1 MPQRVSVLI
10 PNFDNGRMSALDG
23 RRDFLGEL
31 LRSLEAT
38 LADDPEL
45 LEILV
50 ADDGSTDD
58 SLETARRWAERR
70 RPDGRPFLRLIE
82 LPHSGVLSRVLNRL
96 HAEARGAILA
106 RLDGDLVLRTR
117 RWASELAALFDR
129 DASIGVVTG
138 VQLLSDGSVHAF
150 GDDLWG
156 PRGYRH
162 VATGARIDD
171 LPDLREVDHAMG
183 CFHAMRRETQRS
195 AGDYDESIL
204 RGQTEEY
211 GVRIRA
217 AGWRV
222 VATRRILFEHWHRER
237 RSRSNRADRAE
248 RLDDALAAFTAKTG
262 FDRLAPDLAEV
273 RRLHGGTPLWWRDHA
288 SRGVAAAGDEWAAL
302 GRDPALARRVAA
314 EVALVRGALDG
325 ASGASP
331 VVAIGCGCACFCL
344 ALARQGSV
352 VEGFE
357 QPGAALDAARRV
369 VDACD
374 PATRDRLRLAAA
386 PDLEHL
392 PLADGSRSII
402 ALVGVME
409 RWWNPVG
416 LLRECRRVIA
426 PDGALLIR
434 SRLRPTALDDPDA
447 PGHPFT
453 AEELRTLL
461 RHVGGWREA
470 GFAPR
475 VVEERGGDAWL
486 EIRLAPEVA
495 TAGRGYFRPVAAG
508 TVPA

>member
-1 MPQRVSVLI
+1 MTPRVSVLI
-10 PNFDNGRMSALDG
+10 PNFNNGRSSALDG

-31 LRSLEAT
+31 SRSLETT

-50 ADDGSTDD
+50 ADDGSSDD
-58 SLETARRWAERR
+58 SLETARRWADGIW
-70 RPDGRPFLRLIE
+70 PDGRRVVRLIE

-96 HAEARGAILA
+96 HAEARGTILA
-106 RLDGDLVLRTR
+106 RLDGDVVLLTR
-117 RWASELAALFDR
+117 RWASELAAIFDR
-129 DASIGVVTG
+129 DPTIGVVTG
-138 VQLLSDGSVHAF
+138 VQLLSDGTVHAF

-162 VATGARIDD
+162 VGAGARMDD
-171 LPDLREVDHAMG
+171 LPEEREVDHAMG

-195 AGDYDESIL
+195 VGDYDESIL

-222 VATRRILFEHWHRER
+222 IATRRILFEHWHRER
-237 RSRSNRADRAE
+237 KSRANRADCAD
-248 RLDDALAAFTAKTG
+248 RLDDALAYFAAKTG
-262 FDRLAPDLAEV
+262 FDRLAPDLAAV
-273 RRLHGGTPLWWRDHA
+273 RRRYGRTPLWWRDHA
-288 SRGVAAAGDEWAAL
+288 ARGVAAASDEWTAL
-302 GRDPALARRVAA
+302 GRDASLARRVAA
-314 EVALVRGALDG
+314 EVALARGKR
-325 ASGASP
+325 S
-331 VVAIGCGCACFCL
+331 VVAVGCGCACFCV

-369 VDACD
+369 ANACD
-374 PATRDRLRLAAA
+374 PATRGRLRLVET
-386 PDLEHL
+386 PDLERL
-392 PLADGSRSII
+392 PLADASRSAI
-402 ALVGVME
+402 ALFGVLE

-416 LLRECRRVIA
+416 LLRECRRIIA
-426 PDGALLIR
+426 PCGELLVR
-434 SRLRPTALDDPDA
+434 SRLRPTALDDPNA
-447 PGHPFT
+447 PGHLFT

-475 VVEERGGDAWL
+475 VLAERGGDAWL
-486 EIRLAPEVA
+486 ELSLAPA
-495 TAGRGYFRPVAAG
+495 ASAAGRGYFRPVAAD

>member
-1 MPQRVSVLI
+1 MPRRVSVLI
-10 PNFDNGRMSALDG
+10 PNFDNGRRSALDG

-31 LRSLEAT
+31 LRSLETT

-58 SLETARRWAERR
+58 SLETARSWAERR
-70 RPDGRPFLRLIE
+70 WPDGRPVLSLIE

-96 HAEARGAILA
+96 HAEARGTILA
-106 RLDGDLVLRTR
+106 RLDGDVVLRTR
-117 RWASELAALFDR
+117 RWASALAAIFDR
-129 DASIGVVTG
+129 DPSIGVVTG

-162 VATGARIDD
+162 VAAGASIDD
-171 LPDLREVDHAMG
+171 LPAEREVDHAMG

-195 AGDYDESIL
+195 AGDYDEAIL

-222 VATRRILFEHWHRER
+222 VATRSILFEHWHRER
-237 RSRSNRADRAE
+237 TSRANRADRAE
-248 RLDDALAAFTAKTG
+248 TLDDALAGFAGRTG
-262 FDRLAPDLAEV
+262 FDRLAPDLAAV
-273 RRLHGGTPLWWRDHA
+273 RRRYGGTPLWWRDHA
-288 SRGVAAAGDEWAAL
+288 SRGVPARSDEWTDL
-302 GRDPALARRVAA
+302 PRDPALARRVAA
-314 EVALVRGALDG
+314 EVALVRSVLDG
-325 ASGASP
+325 ASEAHP
-331 VVAIGCGCACFCL
+331 VGAIGCGCACFCV
-344 ALARQGSV
+344 ALARQGCA

-357 QPGAALDAARRV
+357 RPGAALDAARRV
-369 VDACD
+369 ADACD
-374 PATRDRLRLAAA
+374 PATRGRLRLAAT

-392 PLADGSRSII
+392 PLGEGSRSII
-402 ALVGVME
+402 ALFGVLE

-426 PDGALLIR
+426 PGGALLVR

-486 EIRLAPEVA
+486 EIRLEPEESA
-495 TAGRGYFRPVAAG
+495 AGRGYFRPVAAD
-508 TVPA
+508 TVRP